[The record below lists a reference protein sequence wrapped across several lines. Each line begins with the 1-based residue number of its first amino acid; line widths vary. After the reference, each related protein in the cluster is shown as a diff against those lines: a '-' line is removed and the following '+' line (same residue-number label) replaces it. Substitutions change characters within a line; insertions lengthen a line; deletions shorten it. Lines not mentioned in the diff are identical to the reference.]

1 MYLQLCNLIK
11 PRIYLAKSWVLEMAE
26 PNFNFVLDFDK
37 KITGGFIFLAL
48 QQALS
53 KTLMEEDLVYLRAQ
67 FLLLEPNKSGRV
79 TFENFRTAL
88 LKNATEA
95 MKESRVFEILSS
107 MDSLSFKKMDFPEF
121 CAAAISVHQLEGTDR
136 WEDHVRTAY
145 AFFEKDGNH
154 VVSIEELA
162 RV

>member
-1 MYLQLCNLIK
+1 MIG
-11 PRIYLAKSWVLEMAE
+11 S
-26 PNFNFVLDFDK
+26 
-37 KITGGFIFLAL
+37 
-48 QQALS
+48 
-53 KTLMEEDLVYLRAQ
+53 
-67 FLLLEPNKSGRV
+67 
-79 TFENFRTAL
+79 
-88 LKNATEA
+88 LKEIGVC
-95 MKESRVFEILSS
+95 VFQ

-121 CAAAISVHQLEGTDR
+121 CAAATSVHQLEGTDR